1 MELKTKNLNKSQKI
15 ERINKYCNDIKLS
28 YDNKVVMMQRQ
39 LRQKTDDINKKEILK
54 ETIIKILENK
64 NNNSLINDNKL
75 KNWIKINKVKKL
87 KINIPKI
94 NIESNNISRNNISI
108 KSTREKKSKIG
119 KNSSNQICKTQRI
132 KNLKKKI

>member
-1 MELKTKNLNKSQKI
+1 MLNINLNQFQI
-15 ERINKYCNDIKLS
+15 IKNILPQNVI
-28 YDNKVVMMQRQ
+28 Y
-39 LRQKTDDINKKEILK
+39 KKEKLK

-64 NNNSLINDNKL
+64 NNTSLINDNKL

-94 NIESNNISRNNISI
+94 NIESNNISRNTISI
-108 KSTREKKSKIG
+108 KSTREKKNKIG